1 LYGGNMVS
9 VSLTWWELGL
19 VVGGSAIFVPIAL
32 IALGIGI
39 SVINDHRRQRRRQRE
54 RHRRPQ
60 LAIPYYVDES
70 GVYDLARSLKIDLAI
85 GREVTRQ
92 GKFAVSFQGFGG
104 EGARS
109 EMKRFAAGLDLNYLA
124 ERARETL
131 DDDRLADGL
140 GVAPEVRDEEVL
152 AETADRLA
160 TRLGETSRTRE
171 ILQELQSAYEQE
183 KQETIAEDKRRELR
197 TAAAASKLVLLR
209 GQFTAAADRG
219 VAAIRLTHF
228 EAPSVRSYVP
238 WELLEYSSAEDA
250 ARWEAHR
257 LARETQAGDDFED
270 VASQIPIPAGV
281 EIQVVFPDDEMFRP
295 AGRERIG
302 RGDSFYCRVLAHS
315 PSFDSNSGTFT
326 CSAYAVWGTTA
337 PARPGTRRAG
347 RALRLRQPGAVQ
359 LRLQAPD
366 DDSQHVN

>member
-281 EIQVVFPDDEMFRP
+281 EIQVVFQTTRCSGQPDVSGLDEVTRST
-295 AGRERIG
+295 AACWHIALASTQILGRSHAPHTR
-302 RGDSFYCRVLAHS
+302 
-315 PSFDSNSGTFT
+315 SG
-326 CSAYAVWGTTA
+326 
-337 PARPGTRRAG
+337 ARQLLHA
-347 RALRLRQPGAVQ
+347 RALAGPVARFALDNQVPFSCVFKLPTMIR
-359 LRLQAPD
+359 
-366 DDSQHVN
+366 ST